1 MMQIRRDSHDAS
13 DVLAVQ
19 GEVDLSNAPDLRGHL
34 RDLLETQRRNVVV
47 DLSKVDYMDSSGIA
61 VLIEGMRWA
70 QRTNARMVLA
80 APSQQVRM
88 VMELARLDA
97 FFVTEPSVEQAIE
110 QDGERPGPMP
120 AEKSSEEREAAV

>member
-1 MMQIRRDSHDAS
+1 MQIRRDPHETS

-19 GEVDLSNAPDLRGHL
+19 GEVDLSNAPDLRNQL

-70 QRTNARMVLA
+70 QRTKARLVLA

-88 VMELARLDA
+88 VMELAKLDA
-97 FFVTEPSVEQAIE
+97 FFVTEPSVEQAIARLE
-110 QDGERPGPMP
+110 VG
-120 AEKSSEEREAAV
+120 